1 MIKIVWTEEKKNK
14 AIEILT
20 KYFAEHGIGES
31 IAQSDSAQMDA
42 IETMCSIADDVLI
55 DNEGIIYSDED

>member
-20 KYFAEHGIGES
+20 KYFAEHGSGPRM
-31 IAQSDSAQMDA
+31 AA

-55 DNEGIIYSDED
+55 DNEGIIYPDYLDED